1 VVRSPR
7 RLPPVPLD
15 QHRSLG
21 HLGANVTTVDSY
33 ASTNTNRVVM
43 WDKGLLGIADH
54 TIKVVNLGSAG
65 RPRIDVDA
73 YLR

>member
-1 VVRSPR
+1 
-7 RLPPVPLD
+7 
-15 QHRSLG
+15 
-21 HLGANVTTVDSY
+21 VDSY